1 MAGEAWV
8 WTGRSHAG
16 IANPGAE
23 PAALTNS
30 ITLSQS
36 SGPNISWLNGA
47 ALYQIYP
54 LSFRDRGGDGWG
66 DLDGVIEGLDH
77 VASLGVDGVWI
88 SPFYPS
94 PRTDFGYDVAD
105 HRAVDPR
112 MGNLA
117 VFDRLVYLDL
127 MAANRDH
134 KAIGFA
140 VGDIEGSL
148 HG

>member
-1 MAGEAWV
+1 M
-8 WTGRSHAG
+8 SH
-16 IANPGAE
+16 
-23 PAALTNS
+23 TS
-30 ITLSQS
+30 SQS
-36 SGPNISWLNGA
+36 QPSAPNASWLNGA

-117 VFDRLVYLDL
+117 VFDRL
-127 MAANRDH
+127 
-134 KAIGFA
+134 I
-140 VGDIEGSL
+140 
-148 HG
+148 